1 MVFQM
6 SSGTKQKV
14 LFNIK
19 LYQCIDRN
27 PYGNFCISN
36 KFLSNLKPSRDLQI
50 NLMQVPKQS
59 IMYFNNYNARLKL
72 SFQTRFQCAV
82 LVIFQNKVIFILSNF
97 FY

>member
-1 MVFQM
+1 M

-72 SFQTRFQCAV
+72 SQFPDQISMCSFGHFPKQ
-82 LVIFQNKVIFILSNF
+82 SNF
-97 FY
+97 HIK